1 MQKEDVQL
9 EISDTTI
16 DFHRGA
22 IDYAPQV
29 GNALQTAAGGAWAA
43 SEEGQNIEASLQ
55 ELQVPA
61 IWIGAQTTPIRGRQ

>member
-1 MQKEDVQL
+1 MQRRIEG
-9 EISDTTI
+9 TTI

-29 GNALQTAAGGAWAA
+29 GNALQAAAGGAWAA

-61 IWIGAQTTPIRGRQ
+61 IWIGA

>member
-1 MQKEDVQL
+1 MQL

-16 DFHRGA
+16 DFHRDA

-43 SEEGQNIEASLQ
+43 SEEGQNIEASLK

-61 IWIGAQTTPIRGRQ
+61 IWIGAQPTPIRGRQ

>member
-1 MQKEDVQL
+1 MQKEDV
-9 EISDTTI
+9 ERRIEGTTI

-43 SEEGQNIEASLQ
+43 SEEGQNIEASLK

-61 IWIGAQTTPIRGRQ
+61 IWIGAQPTPIRGRQ

>member
-1 MQKEDVQL
+1 MQL
-9 EISDTTI
+9 EIADTTI

-43 SEEGQNIEASLQ
+43 SEEGQNIEASLK

-61 IWIGAQTTPIRGRQ
+61 IWIGAQPTPFGEAMA

>member
-1 MQKEDVQL
+1 MQRRIEG
-9 EISDTTI
+9 TTI

-22 IDYAPQV
+22 IDYAPKV
-29 GNALQTAAGGAWAA
+29 GNALQAAAGGAWAA

-61 IWIGAQTTPIRGRQ
+61 IWIGAQPTPIGGRQ

>member
-1 MQKEDVQL
+1 MQRRIEG
-9 EISDTTI
+9 TTI

-29 GNALQTAAGGAWAA
+29 GNALQAAAGGAWAA

-61 IWIGAQTTPIRGRQ
+61 IWIGAQPTPIRGRQ